1 MEKLEHTVF
10 QISEL
15 IGKERFGT
23 LSEEENEVLEEWRRQ
38 SAEHETL
45 YQKLQDTRYLSESVA
60 RLSGIDTRQPLQHM
74 QRQIAGFT
82 RRRQILRLR
91 QIGGVA
97 ALFLI
102 LLGSFWLVHR
112 QSSLR
117 QPPVDRPILAGGPR
131 AVLHL
136 GNGELIHLDT
146 LQQTITQGEVRIS
159 KTDDRKLSYDSR
171 QEKNEKSGK
180 VVYNEIEIPRGGEFD
195 LVLADGTQVWLN
207 AESRLRYPVEF
218 SGKERKVVLEGEAY
232 FQVKKN
238 PSLPFRVEIR
248 NQVIEVLGTEFNVS
262 GYKDEVHVY
271 TTLVNGKVKV
281 ATTGRDMTLLPGE
294 QCVLDTGDGS
304 MIRQQ
309 VDVDKIISWK
319 KGKFILEEQTLEQ
332 IMQKLARWYDITVFY
347 QNPALKN
354 KVFKGSVPRYAE
366 LRQVL
371 NILEKTGEVQFH
383 IQNRT
388 VIVKEKI

>member
-1 MEKLEHTVF
+1 MEHTVF

-60 RLSGIDTRQPLQHM
+60 RLSGIDTRQPLLHM

-82 RRRQILRLR
+82 RRRQVLRLR

-171 QEKNEKSGK
+171 QEKM
-180 VVYNEIEIPRGGEFD
+180 
-195 LVLADGTQVWLN
+195 
-207 AESRLRYPVEF
+207 
-218 SGKERKVVLEGEAY
+218 
-232 FQVKKN
+232 
-238 PSLPFRVEIR
+238 R
-248 NQVIEVLGTEFNVS
+248 NQE
-262 GYKDEVHVY
+262 KW
-271 TTLVNGKVKV
+271 
-281 ATTGRDMTLLPGE
+281 
-294 QCVLDTGDGS
+294 C
-304 MIRQQ
+304 
-309 VDVDKIISWK
+309 
-319 KGKFILEEQTLEQ
+319 
-332 IMQKLARWYDITVFY
+332 IMK
-347 QNPALKN
+347 
-354 KVFKGSVPRYAE
+354 
-366 LRQVL
+366 
-371 NILEKTGEVQFH
+371 
-383 IQNRT
+383 
-388 VIVKEKI
+388 

>member
-60 RLSGIDTRQPLQHM
+60 RLSGIDTRQPLLHM

-262 GYKDEVHVY
+262 GYKDEACVY

-281 ATTGRDMTLLPGE
+281 AATDKGMTLLPGE

-388 VIVKEKI
+388 VIVKE

>member
-60 RLSGIDTRQPLQHM
+60 RLSGIDTRQPLLHM

-82 RRRQILRLR
+82 RRRQVLRLR

-136 GNGELIHLDT
+136 GNGELIHWDT

-207 AESRLRYPVEF
+207 AESRLRY
-218 SGKERKVVLEGEAY
+218 A
-232 FQVKKN
+232 
-238 PSLPFRVEIR
+238 FRVEIR

-366 LRQVL
+366 LQQVL

-388 VIVKEKI
+388 VIVKE

>member
-218 SGKERKVVLEGEAY
+218 S
-232 FQVKKN
+232 
-238 PSLPFRVEIR
+238 
-248 NQVIEVLGTEFNVS
+248 
-262 GYKDEVHVY
+262 
-271 TTLVNGKVKV
+271 
-281 ATTGRDMTLLPGE
+281 
-294 QCVLDTGDGS
+294 
-304 MIRQQ
+304 
-309 VDVDKIISWK
+309 
-319 KGKFILEEQTLEQ
+319 
-332 IMQKLARWYDITVFY
+332 
-347 QNPALKN
+347 
-354 KVFKGSVPRYAE
+354 
-366 LRQVL
+366 
-371 NILEKTGEVQFH
+371 
-383 IQNRT
+383 
-388 VIVKEKI
+388 

>member
-15 IGKERFGT
+15 IRKERFGT

-60 RLSGIDTRQPLQHM
+60 RLSGIDTRQPLLHM

-82 RRRQILRLR
+82 RRRQVLRLR

-117 QPPVDRPILAGGPR
+117 QPPVDRP
-131 AVLHL
+131 
-136 GNGELIHLDT
+136 
-146 LQQTITQGEVRIS
+146 ITQGEVRIS

-366 LRQVL
+366 LQQVL

-388 VIVKEKI
+388 VIVKE

>member
-60 RLSGIDTRQPLQHM
+60 RLSGIDTRQPLLHM

-82 RRRQILRLR
+82 RRRQVLRLR

-248 NQVIEVLGTEFNVS
+248 NQVIEVLGT
-262 GYKDEVHVY
+262 
-271 TTLVNGKVKV
+271 LVNGKVKV

-366 LRQVL
+366 LQQVL

-388 VIVKEKI
+388 VIVKE

>member
-159 KTDDRKLSYDSR
+159 KTD
-171 QEKNEKSGK
+171 
-180 VVYNEIEIPRGGEFD
+180 
-195 LVLADGTQVWLN
+195 DGTQVWLN

-388 VIVKEKI
+388 VIVKE

>member
-60 RLSGIDTRQPLQHM
+60 RLSGIDTRQPLLHM

-117 QPPVDRPILAGGPR
+117 QPPVDGPFWQEGLVLFYIWETANSSIWIPCNKRLHKERSGFLRPTTGNYPMIAG
-131 AVLHL
+131 
-136 GNGELIHLDT
+136 
-146 LQQTITQGEVRIS
+146 
-159 KTDDRKLSYDSR
+159 RKKMR
-171 QEKNEKSGK
+171 NQEK
-180 VVYNEIEIPRGGEFD
+180 
-195 LVLADGTQVWLN
+195 W
-207 AESRLRYPVEF
+207 
-218 SGKERKVVLEGEAY
+218 
-232 FQVKKN
+232 
-238 PSLPFRVEIR
+238 
-248 NQVIEVLGTEFNVS
+248 
-262 GYKDEVHVY
+262 
-271 TTLVNGKVKV
+271 
-281 ATTGRDMTLLPGE
+281 
-294 QCVLDTGDGS
+294 C
-304 MIRQQ
+304 
-309 VDVDKIISWK
+309 
-319 KGKFILEEQTLEQ
+319 
-332 IMQKLARWYDITVFY
+332 IMK
-347 QNPALKN
+347 
-354 KVFKGSVPRYAE
+354 
-366 LRQVL
+366 
-371 NILEKTGEVQFH
+371 
-383 IQNRT
+383 
-388 VIVKEKI
+388 

>member
-1 MEKLEHTVF
+1 MKC
-10 QISEL
+10 
-15 IGKERFGT
+15 
-23 LSEEENEVLEEWRRQ
+23 WRSGAGQYPGGGRPGRGLLR
-38 SAEHETL
+38 L

-60 RLSGIDTRQPLQHM
+60 RLSGIDTRQPLLHM

-82 RRRQILRLR
+82 RRRQVLRLR

-366 LRQVL
+366 LQQVL

-388 VIVKEKI
+388 VIVKE